1 MSGRDSE
8 CGLPRRG
15 NLLMRGLGHGLM
27 RLFGWRVEGAL
38 PEVPRCVAI
47 AAPHT
52 SNWDFFFG
60 ICTVFA
66 LGVRVDWIG
75 KHTLFRP
82 PFGRFMRWLGGTPVT
97 RVSGEGAVPQIV
109 EKLAAR
115 EQFIFG
121 LSPEGT
127 RKRVERWRTGF
138 YHVALQ
144 TGAPIVLTY
153 FDYAH
158 RRVGIGPLFHPTGD
172 LDADLVRIREFYR
185 DKTAKHPQLA

>member
-1 MSGRDSE
+1 MSGRESE
-8 CGLPRRG
+8 HGLPRRG
-15 NLLMRGLGHGLM
+15 NLLLRGLGHGLM

-38 PEVPRCVAI
+38 PEIPRCVAI

-82 PFGRFMRWLGGTPVT
+82 PFGGFMRWLGGTPVT

-115 EQFIFG
+115 EQFVFG

-144 TGAPIVLTY
+144 TGVPIVLTY
-153 FDYAH
+153 FDYAR

-185 DKTAKHPQLA
+185 DKTAKHPQLV